1 MKPQQKVE
9 LDAKYSNWNGWYM
22 DTFEQIR
29 GIRNIGG
36 NLLLDPKENIHRY
49 YSAILNIY
57 STHSSYITTPKEIK
71 KRLDKVEGKIYSEKF
86 HEQLEKQMISVDII
100 NTIKEMV
107 NIFTHMNH
115 SFSRHGITPKI
126 NTKLKEDPGD
136 AMIKVEY

>member
-1 MKPQQKVE
+1 MNYKQQIE

-29 GIRNIGG
+29 TIRNIGG
-36 NLLLDPKENIHRY
+36 NLLLAPVENIHRY

-57 STHSSYITTPKEIK
+57 STHSSYVSENKKIKE
-71 KRLDKVEGKIYSEKF
+71 RLDKIEGTIYSQKF
-86 HEQLEKQMISVDII
+86 HAKLKEEMLDIKTI
-100 NTIKEMV
+100 EIIKEMI

-126 NTKLKEDPGD
+126 NTKVKADPGD
-136 AMIKVEY
+136 AIIKSEY